1 MEKVS
6 TDKAPRAGGHYTQA
20 IAHGEFIFISGQLP
34 IHAETGEKV
43 LGSIEEQTLQVL
55 KNVEAIAVA
64 AGSGLNHIVKTTVYV
79 SDMELWGRVNE
90 VYAQFFG
97 DHKPA
102 RAVVPVKTL
111 HYGFQVEIEA
121 IAVKK

>member
-6 TDKAPRAGGHYTQA
+6 TDKAPPAGGHYTQA
-20 IAHGEFIFISGQLP
+20 IEHQGFIFISGQLP
-34 IHAETGEKV
+34 INAETGERI

-64 AGSGLNHIVKTTVYV
+64 AGSDLNHIIKTTVYV
-79 SDMELWGRVNE
+79 SDMELWGRLNE
-90 VYAQFFG
+90 VYALFFG